1 MDASEK
7 EKEESQEG
15 EGQRREGCDD
25 VHDED
30 DGDTK
35 QIDAPQYVTWV
46 METWGWDG
54 RRHQSFGIG
63 F

>member
-1 MDASEK
+1 MNASEK

-15 EGQRREGCDD
+15 ERQHREGCDD

-30 DGDTK
+30 DGGK
-35 QIDAPQYVTWV
+35 EPGYVTWV
-46 METWGWDG
+46 AETWGWDG